1 MVLGMARAFLHALA
15 ALALAMLAFTAFPAA
30 AQGRIGTLAH
40 GAYIC
45 ELPGDA
51 AGHAG
56 IEQADSNFTIASASR
71 YNSPQGPGTY
81 LRRGDVVEMTS
92 GPRNGER
99 YQLVSENFLRKLE
112 DGRPGRLRCVRRRD

>member
-1 MVLGMARAFLHALA
+1 MIMRMVRASHHARA
-15 ALALAMLAFTAFPAA
+15 ALALAVLAFTAFPAA

-40 GAYIC
+40 GAFVC

-51 AGHAG
+51 AGKAG
-56 IEQADSNFTIASASR
+56 IEQADQNFTIASASR
-71 YNSPQGPGTY
+71 YSSPEGGGTY

-99 YQLVSENFLRKLE
+99 YQLESENFLRKLE
-112 DGRPGRLRCVRRRD
+112 DGRPGRLRCIRRRD